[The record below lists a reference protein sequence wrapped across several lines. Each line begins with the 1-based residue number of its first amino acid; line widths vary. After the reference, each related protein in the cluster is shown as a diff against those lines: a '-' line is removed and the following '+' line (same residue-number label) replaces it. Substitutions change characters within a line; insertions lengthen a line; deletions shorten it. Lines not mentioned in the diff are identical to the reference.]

1 MHYEM
6 QTSYYDIDVVQY
18 TLAREEYKPSAD
30 AAYFLRP
37 QAEPPA

>member
-18 TLAREEYKPSAD
+18 TLAREEYKLTAD
-30 AAYFLRP
+30 AASLLSP
-37 QAEPPA
+37 LG